1 MSADNGK
8 EGGSFGNDW
17 QLGKSKFAILAGSN
31 EEIERNLDLES
42 LKQKIQNLLGGP
54 TPDGHETV
62 QIKLEKEKAA
72 KGEPNRIKH
81 KKDNEA

>member
-8 EGGSFGNDW
+8 EGGSFGTDW
-17 QLGKSKFAILAGSN
+17 QLGKSKFVIQAESN

-54 TPDGHETV
+54 TLDGHEKA
-62 QIKLEKEKAA
+62 QIKLKKRKQL
-72 KGEPNRIKH
+72 KGSPIV
-81 KKDNEA
+81 